1 MNETRYGCHMAGT
14 DPALRRLDS
23 TQVGRWRFV
32 VGVPENPSPSDEV
45 RRAGSAHSTSTL
57 PIT

>member
-1 MNETRYGCHMAGT
+1 MIETRCWCHMAGT
-14 DPALRRLDS
+14 APALRRLDS

-32 VGVPENPSPSDEV
+32 IGVPENPSPSDKV
-45 RRAGSAHSTSTL
+45 RRPGSAHSTSTL

>member
-1 MNETRYGCHMAGT
+1 MIETRYWCHMAGT

-32 VGVPENPSPSDEV
+32 IGVPEKPSPSDKV
-45 RRAGSAHSTSTL
+45 RRPGSAQSTSAL